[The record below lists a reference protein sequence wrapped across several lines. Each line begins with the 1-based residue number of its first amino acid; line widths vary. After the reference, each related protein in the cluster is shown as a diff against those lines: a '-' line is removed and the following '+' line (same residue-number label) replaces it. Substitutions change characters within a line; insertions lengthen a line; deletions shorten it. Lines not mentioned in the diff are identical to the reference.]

1 MRALILGRGLSGKG
15 AASLLKSLGFSFSFY
30 QDGEDV
36 PSFSEFDF
44 AVKSPGIPVNHKI
57 LRYLRER
64 GIPILGETE
73 LAYRFSRGT
82 IVSITGT
89 NGKSTTTAMIHTA
102 LRAADRKTFIGGNFG
117 IPFSEFALSTDN
129 ETASVI
135 ELSSFQIEDLL
146 SYRSDVSVILNVTP
160 DHLNRYRDF
169 TEYKRAKLKLI
180 KHSDVTILNKDDK
193 ELKGTKGDNILF
205 FSKREAADA
214 FIEKGKLRVKAK
226 GGEIRV
232 PLSELPLKGSH
243 NEENYLAAALALSL
257 LGLSEE
263 KIVLGLKQ
271 FKGLPHRTEEVA
283 QVKGVKFINDSKA
296 TNPDSLK
303 KALESFN
310 RVILIA
316 GGSDKGLNFTHLKPL
331 VKERVKAAV
340 LIGETAE
347 LLSKT
352 FSDVTAVRRAPS
364 MEEAVN
370 VAFNLSEEG
379 DTVLLSPGCAS
390 FDMFRNFEERG
401 EAFKEAVLKLKR
413 ELEGKS

>member
-30 QDGEDV
+30 QDGEDI
-36 PSFSEFDF
+36 PSLTDFDF
-44 AVKSPGIPVNHKI
+44 AVKSPGIPINHKI
-57 LRYLRER
+57 LRYLKGE
-64 GIPILGETE
+64 GIPVLGEIE

-102 LRAADRKTFIGGNFG
+102 LKTTNHKTFIGGNFG
-117 IPFSEFALSTDN
+117 IPFSEFALSTED
-129 ETASVI
+129 ETVSVI
-135 ELSSFQIEDLL
+135 ELSSFQIEDLS

-160 DHLNRYRDF
+160 DHLNRYKDF
-169 TEYKRAKLKLI
+169 AEYKKAKLRLI
-180 KHSDVTILNKDDK
+180 KHSDVTLLNRDDE
-193 ELKGTKGDNILF
+193 ELKGIKGNNILF
-205 FSKREAADA
+205 FSRKEAADA
-214 FIEKGKLRVKAK
+214 FIEKNELRVKTRR
-226 GGEIRV
+226 GEIRI
-232 PLSELPLKGSH
+232 PLPELPLKGSH

-257 LGLSEE
+257 LGLSENE
-263 KIVLGLKQ
+263 ILLGLKQ

-283 QVKGVKFINDSKA
+283 EVKGVRFANDSKA

-316 GGSDKGLNFTHLKPL
+316 GGSDKGLDFTYLKPL
-331 VKERVKAAV
+331 VKEKVKAAV

-364 MEEAVN
+364 MEEAVKM
-370 VAFNLSEEG
+370 AFNLSEEG

-390 FDMFRNFEERG
+390 FDMFKSFEERG
-401 EAFKEAVLKLKR
+401 EAFKEAVLNLKR